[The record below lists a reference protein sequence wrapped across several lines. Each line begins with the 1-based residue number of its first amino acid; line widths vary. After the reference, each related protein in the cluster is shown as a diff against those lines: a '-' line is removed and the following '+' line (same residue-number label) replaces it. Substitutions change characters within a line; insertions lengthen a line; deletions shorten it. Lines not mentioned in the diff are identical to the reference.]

1 MIFDNR
7 EEAGHTLAHK
17 LSLYKKENPL
27 ILGLARGGSVVA
39 KAIAEDLSLP
49 CDVLVVKK
57 IPSPFNPELGIGA
70 LAPDSVSYVDWKFAQ
85 RLGVEEYVKSRIR
98 QLADHI
104 RQKTH
109 VYRKGKKPFR
119 LFDKTVILTDD
130 GAATGATIKV
140 AILWLRKK
148 HAKKIIIALPVA
160 PLEFTIT
167 LQHKTDAVVVL
178 DTPRDFSAVGQF
190 YKDFHEVSDEEVVE
204 LLDKR
209 NTNIRMHTNDTN
221 KD

>member
-1 MIFDNR
+1 MIACYHGYLSRANQVIFDNR
-7 EEAGHTLAHK
+7 EEAGYTLAHK
-17 LSLYKKENPL
+17 LSLYKKEHPL

-70 LAPDSVSYVDWKFAQ
+70 LAPGFVSYVDWKFAQ
-85 RLGVEEYVKSRIR
+85 RLGVDEEYVTSWIR

-104 RQKTH
+104 RQKIH
-109 VYRKGKKPFR
+109 VYRKGKKPLR
-119 LFDKTVILTDD
+119 LFEKTVILTDD
-130 GAATGATIKV
+130 GAATGATIRA

-148 HAKKIIIALPVA
+148 HAKKIILALPVA
-160 PLEFTIT
+160 PLDCIERMRHMVHEVI
-167 LQHKTDAVVVL
+167 VL
-178 DTPRDFSAVGQF
+178 ETPHDFSAVGQF

-204 LLDKR
+204 LV
-209 NTNIRMHTNDTN
+209 HT
-221 KD
+221 